1 MIASYLNQII
11 ALKSLSSID
20 EYGQPVYTSINIP
33 ARFEFQE
40 KVIRTGRGFETVVS
54 EARLFTK
61 SVIKPDDV
69 ITFSGRTWTV
79 ISVSEQYGLS
89 GELSHYEARV

>member
-1 MIASYLNQII
+1 MISSYLNQTI

-20 EYGQPVYTSINIP
+20 EYGQPAYTSINIP
-33 ARFEFQE
+33 ARFEFQR
-40 KVIRTGRGFETVVS
+40 KIVRDGRGVETVS

-61 SVIKPDDV
+61 NVIKPDDV
-69 ITFSGRTWTV
+69 ITFSGRNWPV

>member
-1 MIASYLNQII
+1 MITSYLNRTI
-11 ALKSLSSID
+11 ALKSLASTD

-33 ARFEFQE
+33 ARFEFQR
-40 KVIRTGRGFETVVS
+40 KIVRNGRGVETVS

-61 SVIKPDDV
+61 NVIKPDDV